1 MSDTAEIL
9 RLRVLLAFLQLERES
24 CTVMNMSR
32 MLGEEHY
39 AISRTINGL
48 EKEGL
53 VSRTSPRQPVLTEKG
68 IEEAKRYQ
76 KRMELTLN
84 HLLYEVVSMESARND
99 AYRWALSNT
108 DAERNGDTV
117 CFPAEC
123 LQFLNIGSGVD
134 QILHG
139 SVCLKMKCS
148 VGLMHMPESTAIFT
162 VLI

>member
-1 MSDTAEIL
+1 MAAAMTAAMQVVSDTAEIL

-68 IEEAKRYQ
+68 IEEAA
-76 KRMELTLN
+76 LTRFFMGV
-84 HLLYEVVSMESARND
+84 Y
-99 AYRWALSNT
+99 AL
-108 DAERNGDTV
+108 
-117 CFPAEC
+117 
-123 LQFLNIGSGVD
+123 
-134 QILHG
+134 
-139 SVCLKMKCS
+139 K
-148 VGLMHMPESTAIFT
+148 
-162 VLI
+162 

>member
-53 VSRTSPRQPVLTEKG
+53 VSRTSKTAG
-68 IEEAKRYQ
+68 TNGKRN
-76 KRMELTLN
+76 R
-84 HLLYEVVSMESARND
+84 
-99 AYRWALSNT
+99 
-108 DAERNGDTV
+108 
-117 CFPAEC
+117 
-123 LQFLNIGSGVD
+123 GSGVD

-139 SVCLKMKCS
+139 SVCLKMKYS
-148 VGLMHMPESTAIFT
+148 VGLMHIPESTAIFT